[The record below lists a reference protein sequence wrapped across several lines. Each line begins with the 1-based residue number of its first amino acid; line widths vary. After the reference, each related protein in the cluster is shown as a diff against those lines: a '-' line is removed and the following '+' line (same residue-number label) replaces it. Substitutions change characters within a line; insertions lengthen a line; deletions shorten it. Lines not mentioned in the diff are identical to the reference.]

1 MKKVI
6 LTKGLPGS
14 GKSTWA
20 KEMVN
25 KFPGRYKRINKDDL
39 RAMLDDSKHSK
50 DNEKF
55 ILKVRDTLIL
65 LALNEG
71 KDVIIDDTNLA
82 SKHEEH
88 IKQLV
93 RGVAVVSIQDFTEIP
108 IETCIKRDLKRFN
121 SVGEKVIRDM
131 YNQFL
136 FKKEVYIEDES
147 SPKAI
152 IVDIDGTLA
161 DMVDNRSPFDWKRVG
176 EDKVNESVKTIVNN
190 FDGTVIIFSGRD
202 SVCREETIKWLLDN
216 GIQYSDL
223 FMREEGNCEKDSY
236 LKRRMFEENIR
247 GKYFIEYVIDDRLQ
261 VCRMWHQLGLNLL
274 RVGNPDANF

>member
-93 RGVAVVSIQDFTEIP
+93 RGIAVVNIQDFTEIP

-136 FKKEVYIEDES
+136 FKKEVYTMERKAHS
-147 SPKAI
+147 S
-152 IVDIDGTLA
+152 
-161 DMVDNRSPFDWKRVG
+161 RSVG
-176 EDKVNESVKTIVNN
+176 
-190 FDGTVIIFSGRD
+190 G
-202 SVCREETIKWLLDN
+202 
-216 GIQYSDL
+216 
-223 FMREEGNCEKDSY
+223 M
-236 LKRRMFEENIR
+236 
-247 GKYFIEYVIDDRLQ
+247 
-261 VCRMWHQLGLNLL
+261 
-274 RVGNPDANF
+274 